1 MDDSPSSSPFP
12 FLFWVTHTTCSRHT
26 RPNTHLC
33 QGSYGHKGT
42 DSVHHVMGDIGTE
55 LNRLQIPRHA
65 IRTTCFILFDFQAA
79 ARNGAKPGSAIRSG
93 SPLLQ
98 ILGCAALARFTFV
111 DGPVS
116 VTRSP
121 EVRVDLVSALL
132 AVDRRHS
139 RHMLSTTVCRVW
151 FMAATPSPPFSLS
164 PFSSFGRHLRGAR
177 QRPRD
182 EPATPDDGSEA
193 QIVVDN

>member
-1 MDDSPSSSPFP
+1 
-12 FLFWVTHTTCSRHT
+12 
-26 RPNTHLC
+26 
-33 QGSYGHKGT
+33 
-42 DSVHHVMGDIGTE
+42 MGDIGTE

-79 ARNGAKPGSAIRSG
+79 ARNGAKPGSAVRSG

-132 AVDRRHS
+132 AADRRHS
-139 RHMLSTTVCRVW
+139 RHMLSTAVCRVW
-151 FMAATPSPPFSLS
+151 FMAATPSPPLFPCLLFHPLGGISVAH
-164 PFSSFGRHLRGAR
+164 GRGREMS
-177 QRPRD
+177 QPRPMTGQKRRL
-182 EPATPDDGSEA
+182 
-193 QIVVDN
+193 